1 MLRENT
7 KGNTQDPENS
17 QILINLL
24 NGDQLEPIQL
34 FLENTNYSKN
44 CPEKEKQT
52 LTRLCNALTTDKAQ
66 PENDVHQLVA
76 QIQKYSWSN
85 TTLVNKLKK
94 YASLLQDANDQ
105 LNTLLQHRGTKNG
118 DRPNRL
124 RVVQREKQAKVEYGT
139 VELLLNFLRG

>member
-7 KGNTQDPENS
+7 KGNTQDPENT

-24 NGDQLEPIQL
+24 NGDQPEPIHL
-34 FLENTNYSKN
+34 FLENPNFSKN
-44 CPEKEKQT
+44 MSDKEKQT
-52 LTRLCNALTTDKAQ
+52 LSRLCNALTTDKAQ
-66 PENDVHQLVA
+66 PENDIHSLLT

-85 TTLVNKLKK
+85 TILVNKLKK

-105 LNTLLQHRGTKNG
+105 LNTVLQHRGTKNG